1 VGPAVVAPPPVT
13 ALGLGHVHGRIGFL
27 KKMRAVIRAVGVN
40 RDANA
45 GGQAETS
52 VVLDGKGVAQGAQDL
67 LGGDLLSAFSRSRLD
82 YSRLR
87 Q

>member
-1 VGPAVVAPPPVT
+1 
-13 ALGLGHVHGRIGFL
+13 
-27 KKMRAVIRAVGVN
+27 MRAVIRVVGVN
-40 RDANA
+40 RNANA

-52 VVLDGKGVAQGAQDL
+52 VVLDGEGVAQGAQDL
-67 LGGDLLSAFSRSRLD
+67 LGGNLLSAASRSRLD